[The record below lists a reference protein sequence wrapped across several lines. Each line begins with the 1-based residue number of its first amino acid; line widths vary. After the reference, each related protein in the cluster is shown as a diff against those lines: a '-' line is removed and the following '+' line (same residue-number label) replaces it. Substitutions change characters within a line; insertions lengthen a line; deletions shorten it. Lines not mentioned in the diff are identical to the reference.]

1 MKSTLFWKMLKWK
14 TLRIYYIRNNPSFLL
29 RIAKWN
35 ELFYSIKCIT
45 RLICLQVIKKP
56 LSWIYDIS
64 WMHTLNFV
72 RSCRF
77 IRSSIL
83 QKIEPNFSNQNL
95 IAFHVLHYWIK
106 LSSSL
111 QRTRA
116 DILIEWTTF
125 YTKFIF
131 LRSIALF
138 TSSFTW
144 W

>member
-14 TLRIYYIRNNPSFLL
+14 TLRIYYTRYNPSFLL

-35 ELFYSIKCIT
+35 DLFFNIKCIA
-45 RLICLQVIKKP
+45 
-56 LSWIYDIS
+56 
-64 WMHTLNFV
+64 
-72 RSCRF
+72 RF
-77 IRSSIL
+77 IQNLHL
-83 QKIEPNFSNQNL
+83 QYRISFECIFRISYVHVVSFDLQFYKKKIEPNFSNQNL

>member
-14 TLRIYYIRNNPSFLL
+14 TLRIYHTGNNPSFLF

-35 ELFYSIKCIT
+35 DLFFSIKCIT
-45 RLICLQVIKKP
+45 HLFGCTLSKTFIFNIECL
-56 LSWIYDIS
+56 
-64 WMHTLNFV
+64 LNAYFKF
-72 RSCRF
+72 RTFMSF
-77 IRSSIL
+77 YSIFNFTK
-83 QKIEPNFSNQNL
+83 KIEPNFSNQNL